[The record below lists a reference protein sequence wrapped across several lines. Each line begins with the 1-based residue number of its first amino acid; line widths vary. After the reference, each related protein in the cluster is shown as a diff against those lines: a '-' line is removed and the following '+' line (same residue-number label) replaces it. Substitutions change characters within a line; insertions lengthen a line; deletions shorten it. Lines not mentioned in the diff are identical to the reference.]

1 MVSEAG
7 SAGTNT
13 GWTCSNFW
21 ICQIQKRLILWW
33 KRDFERKSINI
44 SSVASVSD
52 PIGWLAA
59 AEVSPKGSWLQP
71 NRVLS
76 EYGCNQS
83 APRRSAVATEGGS
96 AAPRQIYNVLCD
108 SHKRETAICKRK
120 CKQKRKQPN
129 SDPSV
134 FRSFTPRNKHLVSSF
149 NKKMISASRRIFFV
163 F

>member
-7 SAGTNT
+7 RVGTDT

-21 ICQIQKRLILWW
+21 ICQIQKRFILWG
-33 KRDFERKSINI
+33 KRDFEPKSINI

-96 AAPRQIYNVLCD
+96 AAHRQIYNVLCD
-108 SHKRETAICKRK
+108 SHKRETAILILIYIVFDSEGR
-120 CKQKRKQPN
+120 RLGRSALN
-129 SDPSV
+129 SHPETSPDDVCSEA
-134 FRSFTPRNKHLVSSF
+134 VSKSE
-149 NKKMISASRRIFFV
+149 AYGR
-163 F
+163 